1 MKETDLIELIYL
13 CKPEWKLFILA
24 GITHGISS
32 GILMLL
38 PKVIPEFG
46 KLYEQKK
53 EKIDELD
60 PQKTE
65 KLQKNNEINK
75 KYYDIMKY
83 WGGLC
88 ILSGLFTFA
97 RRYTNGDIGNR
108 IAFRMRNNI
117 YQNLLSRDNS
127 FF

>member
-1 MKETDLIELIYL
+1 
-13 CKPEWKLFILA
+13 
-24 GITHGISS
+24 
-32 GILMLL
+32 MLL

-75 KYYDIMKY
+75 KYYDFMKY

>member
-65 KLQKNNEINK
+65 KL
-75 KYYDIMKY
+75 
-83 WGGLC
+83 
-88 ILSGLFTFA
+88 
-97 RRYTNGDIGNR
+97 
-108 IAFRMRNNI
+108 
-117 YQNLLSRDNS
+117 
-127 FF
+127 